1 MELRYESANERDVEI
16 LYAFNKELID
26 TYEDTESIEY
36 DKVLLWVRKKIENNI
51 NEYTRVTLDG
61 KTVGYF
67 YFHEAE
73 GEHEID
79 DLYVL
84 PEYRGMGIGTEI
96 IKKCIKES
104 ELPIFLWAFVK
115 NTGAVKLYTKM
126 GFKIEKKVRETRYIM
141 RREKI
146 QDQLS

>member
-1 MELRYESANERDVEI
+1 MQLKYEAADARDIET

-26 TYEDTESIEY
+26 TYEDTEKIAY
-36 DKVLLWVRKKIENNI
+36 DNVLLWVRKKIEKNI

-73 GEHEID
+73 GEREID

-84 PEYRGMGIGTEI
+84 PEYRGRGIGTEI

-104 ELPIFLWAFVK
+104 DTPIFLWVFVK
-115 NTGAVKLYTKM
+115 NTGALALYTKM
-126 GFKIEKKVRETRYIM
+126 GFKIEGKVRETRYIM
-141 RREKI
+141 RREKKTKN
-146 QDQLS
+146 

>member
-1 MELRYESANERDVEI
+1 MQLKYEAADARDIET

-26 TYEDTESIEY
+26 TYEDTEKIAY
-36 DKVLLWVRKKIENNI
+36 DNVLLWVRKKIEKNI

-73 GEHEID
+73 GEREID

-84 PEYRGMGIGTEI
+84 PEYRSMGIGTEI

-104 ELPIFLWAFVK
+104 DTSILLWVFVK
-115 NTGAVKLYTKM
+115 NTGALALYTKM
-126 GFKIEKKVRETRYIM
+126 GFKIEGKVRETRYIM
-141 RREKI
+141 RREKKTKN
-146 QDQLS
+146 

>member
-1 MELRYESANERDVEI
+1 MKLKYEAADARDAET

-26 TYEDTESIEY
+26 TYEDTDKIEY
-36 DKVLLWVRKKIENNI
+36 DKVLLWVRKKIEKNI

-73 GEHEID
+73 GAHEID

-84 PEYRGMGIGTEI
+84 PEYRCRGIGTEI
-96 IKKCIKES
+96 INKCIKES
-104 ELPIFLWAFVK
+104 DTPIFLWVFVK
-115 NTGAVKLYTKM
+115 NTGALALYTKM
-126 GFKIEKKVRETRYIM
+126 GFKIEGKVRETRYIM
-141 RREKI
+141 RREKM
-146 QDQLS
+146 D